1 MKQCMGCMEIYQD
14 NTNVCPYC
22 GYVEGTQ
29 PENTLHIEPGSI
41 LNNRYIIGKV
51 LGYGG
56 FGVTYIAWDSLLE
69 QKVAIKEFLPSEFAT
84 RMLGRMEITIFSGD
98 KEKQFM
104 EGLVKFVEEAKK
116 LAKFNN
122 VPGII
127 KIFDCIEENNTAYI
141 IMELL
146 EGETLAEKLEKEK
159 KMSADKAISMLLPV
173 MESLRIVN
181 NAGIIHRDIAPD
193 NIFITK
199 QNDIKLI
206 DFGAARYA
214 TTSLSRSLTI
224 IIKPG
229 YSPEEQYRSMGDQG
243 SWTDVYSIGATLYRM
258 ITGETPCDSMERRAY
273 LEQNGTDLLKPISKF
288 SNRISK
294 SQENAIL
301 NAMNVKIEERTHDMS
316 KLIEELTAVTD
327 IQRIESKDT
336 KISIMNLPIWVKITS
351 LVAVLAVVIV
361 ALVMSR
367 GKNTIYEENGMTRVP
382 NLLNLSIDEAVNEL
396 KDNNLTYKIIG
407 YTYSATMPNN
417 SVIFQSKEVGTKV
430 SNNSQI
436 DIKVSKI
443 KDTYEVSN
451 VIAMDEKLAY
461 ELLETDGYSIKLA
474 DAQYSDIIAEGCVI
488 KQETDETSG
497 NKMVTVTL
505 SKGPSTEFKYESVDT
520 PNFVGQDFHEVLK
533 QAKTLGVLIEVVER
547 KAGDAK
553 EGEILEQSIKGF
565 NSQPKRIRKGRIVQ
579 LVVSSG
585 TNEIKIGDYVNMN
598 IDDVR
603 NILIPRGIEVIE
615 ECEVNEGYEHGIIFE
630 QNPASGTVLQTGGTV
645 TFKVSIGSERFKMI
659 DVSGNQEED
668 AIRLLKRYGLDVQIE
683 KEYKKD
689 VKEGCVIRQSILP
702 GSDAK
707 VGDKIII
714 YICDK
719 ESSVVLPEMVGKDSY
734 DVIKELKQLGLEYE
748 IESVFD
754 ENVQKGT
761 IISADPDKD
770 NSLTVGSKVKLTV
783 SAGPGDIAQVFG
795 VIGKT
800 LEEAKS
806 ILEGDQG
813 LVVKE
818 KYEFTDD
825 EDEIGIVMAQDI
837 SGVRASSG
845 DEIELTVSKGPK
857 GTIEL
862 APTEHTLSVGQE
874 SVVVA
879 SCTPYGARVEWEIED
894 EEIVR
899 IKPAARS
906 ATSDGKATWNTNV
919 IGLKKGTTV
928 LTASIVYIDG
938 TKLTK
943 KCRITIN

>member
-41 LNNRYIIGKV
+41 LNNRYVIGKV

-146 EGETLAEKLEKEK
+146 EGETLAERLEHEK

-181 NAGIIHRDIAPD
+181 AAGIIHRDIAPD

-229 YSPEEQYRSMGDQG
+229 YSPEEQYRSLGDQG

-294 SQENAIL
+294 NQEIAIL
-301 NAMNVKIEERTHDMS
+301 NAMNVKVEERTRDMTQ
-316 KLIEELTAVTD
+316 LMDELTSVTD
-327 IQRIESKDT
+327 IQRIESKDS
-336 KISIMNLPIWVKITS
+336 KISLFDLPLWVKIS
-351 LVAVLAVVIV
+351 GLVAALAVVIV
-361 ALVMSR
+361 AIVVGR
-367 GKNTIYEENGMTRVP
+367 GSSSAFEEKGMTRVP
-382 NLLNLSIDEAVNEL
+382 NLLNLSIDEAIEEL
-396 KDNNLTYKIIG
+396 KESNLSYKIVG
-407 YTYSATMPNN
+407 YTYSATLPAN
-417 SVIFQSKEVGTKV
+417 SVIYQSRDVGTKV

-443 KDTYEVSN
+443 RDTFEVSN
-451 VIAMDEKLAY
+451 VIAMDKDKAI
-461 ELLETDGYSIKLA
+461 ELLSSDGYEVKIGESVNNEV
-474 DAQYSDIIAEGCVI
+474 IAENCVI
-488 KQETDETSG
+488 TQETDETN
-497 NKMVTVTL
+497 NKTVTL
-505 SKGPSTEFKYESVDT
+505 TISKGASETFPYETIDT
-520 PNFVGQDFHEVLK
+520 PEFVGKNLMDVLSEAR
-533 QAKTLGVLIEVVER
+533 QLGVMIEVIDR
-547 KAGDAK
+547 KACENA
-553 EGEILEQSIKGF
+553 EGEILEQSVKGY
-565 NSQPKRIRKGRIVQ
+565 NSSPSRVRKGRIVQ

-585 TNEIKIGDYVNMN
+585 TNQVKVGDYSSMR

-603 NILIPRGIEVIE
+603 NLLIPRGINIVE
-615 ECEVNEGYEHGIIFE
+615 ECELKEGYEQEIIFK
-630 QNPASGTVLQTGGTV
+630 QDPASGTVLETGQTITLY
-645 TFKVSIGSERFKMI
+645 VSIGSESNKMI
-659 DVSGNQEED
+659 TVEGNQLED
-668 AIRLLKRYGLDVQIE
+668 AERLLKRLGLKVIVE
-683 KEYKKD
+683 KGYKKG
-689 VKEGCVIRQSILP
+689 VKEGTVFAQSIAAGKMVKIGDSVTIKVCDPTGDISLP
-702 GSDAK
+702 T
-707 VGDKIII
+707 
-714 YICDK
+714 
-719 ESSVVLPEMVGKDSY
+719 MVGKDIE
-734 DVIKELKQLGLEYE
+734 DIQKELESMGLKV
-748 IESVFD
+748 ESNKVFD
-754 ENVQKGT
+754 ESIPKGT
-761 IISADPDKD
+761 IITANPDAGD
-770 NSLTVGSKVKLTV
+770 SLKVGGTVKIEYSG
-783 SAGPGDIAQVFG
+783 GPGDIDQVFS
-795 VIGKT
+795 VEGKT
-800 LEEAKS
+800 EQEAKE
-806 ILEGDQG
+806 ILEGEQN
-813 LVVKE
+813 LKVEVV
-818 KYEFTDD
+818 YEFSDSV
-825 EDEIGIVMAQDI
+825 EDIGIVKKQDI
-837 SGVRASSG
+837 YGERASTG
-845 DEIELTVSKGPK
+845 DTITLTVSKGPK
-857 GTIEL
+857 ATIEL
-862 APTEHTLSVGQE
+862 SPTEHKLKVNE
-874 SVVVA
+874 ENVIVA
-879 SCTPYGARVEWEIED
+879 KCTPTIVKIEWKTAD
-894 EEIVR
+894 EEIVS
-899 IKPAARS
+899 IEPATAGYES
-906 ATSDGKATWNTNV
+906 EGKICWNVN
-919 IGLKKGTTV
+919 IEGEKEGSTTV
-928 LTASIVYIDG
+928 TAIYTYIDG
-938 TKLTK
+938 TTISK
-943 KCRITIN
+943 KCYVKVK